1 VSVNSCTAL
10 LVLALIPFVAGCAR
24 TEEEEGQ
31 PPAMADSGIT
41 TLQQTDVTPGT
52 GPEARKGTTVRV
64 HYTGWLYD
72 ASAADRRGRK
82 FDSSRDGGSPFEFR
96 LGAGEVISGW
106 DEGVAG
112 MKVGGTRLLTI
123 PPGMGYG
130 ARGAGGVIPP
140 NATLVFEVELL
151 GVQ

>member
-1 VSVNSCTAL
+1 MSVILRTAL
-10 LVLALIPFVAGCAR
+10 LVLALIPFAAGCAR

-31 PPAMADSGIT
+31 PPPMADSGIT

-112 MKVGGTRLLTI
+112 MKVGGKRQLRI
-123 PPGMGYG
+123 PAELGYG
-130 ARGAGGVIPP
+130 AKGAGGVIPP
-140 NATLVFEVELL
+140 NAELVFDVELL
-151 GVQ
+151 GV